1 MTFDLGANNGNAISI
16 FVNILDDNLVE
27 GTEDVVLAG
36 SVDAPA
42 SFVGGPAT
50 FNILDDDCKCILVP
64 MDMIHLCRC
73 ISPAMRQKYQV
84 C

>member
-42 SFVGGPAT
+42 SFVSGPAT
-50 FNILDDDCKCILVP
+50 FNIPDDDCKCILVP
-64 MDMIHLCRC
+64 MDIVGASLL
-73 ISPAMRQKYQV
+73 Q
-84 C
+84 